1 MSKVHDAGQTSH
13 DRAGETTRPDDPE
26 LEGGTPLPEEVTGR
40 ASGTRE
46 DLGALFANGDAGHL
60 ADGFRGGSDDDS
72 GSDFAKGD
80 DAKPDAEQDVTAV

>member
-1 MSKVHDAGQTSH
+1 MAKVHDAGQTSRN
-13 DRAGETTRPDDPE
+13 RAGETTRLDDPE

-46 DLGALFANGDAGHL
+46 DLGTLFANDTADHL

-72 GSDFAKGD
+72 GSGFAKD
-80 DAKPDAEQDVTAV
+80 EDTKADAEQDVTAV